1 MELGRINTGHDNKIM
16 GITIGPNQN
25 IWYVN
30 YTDNEVVRIDYNI
43 LFGDVNFDTVLDI
56 LDLVSIISFI
66 VGDQDFNDNQIYF
79 SDLNQDQIINIL
91 DVVSLVS
98 LILDN

>member
-1 MELGRINTGHDNKIM
+1 MNITTQNTHAVTFN
-16 GITIGPNQN
+16 NQ
-25 IWYVN
+25 
-30 YTDNEVVRIDYNI
+30 EVVRIDYNV
-43 LFGDVNFDTVLDI
+43 LLGDVNFDTVLDI

-91 DVVSLVS
+91 DVVALVS